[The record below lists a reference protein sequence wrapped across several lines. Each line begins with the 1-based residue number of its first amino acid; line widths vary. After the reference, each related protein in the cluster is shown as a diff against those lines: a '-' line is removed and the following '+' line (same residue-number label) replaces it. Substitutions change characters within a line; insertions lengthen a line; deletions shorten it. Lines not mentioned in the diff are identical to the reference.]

1 MGLFATGFGFAQ
13 GWGGA
18 KQEEGSLGRELRRR
32 GPVEILVVQSVD
44 HPVSRQIK
52 QGFQER
58 LMEEKG
64 LHETLGEKEGLQ
76 EGLAEKEG
84 LQGGLGEKKGLHLG
98 HLTEKGLQFRFVT
111 YDLKGKL
118 ANSRVLAQLLSCK
131 EADVVLAIGA
141 SAAQTAVLA
150 SRLKEQIAA
159 KGEGGEVVEAQVGPE
174 REAVST
180 QCGLMRE
187 KAASQTGLAAPRP
200 IVFTAVM
207 DPFCLHILP
216 KNKPNDPLGPVYG
229 VLDPPPIQDQL
240 RLIRLVMPGL
250 ERLGVVYSEDAV
262 AVVKLVEDLK
272 EMAPVFGIEVM
283 AVPIRSLEGVAG
295 AYTALAPE
303 VEAFFMPLDDRL
315 LVQVDLILALANQY
329 FLPVF
334 ASDTASV
341 ERGALAGLGYNYHE
355 AGRIAAELALRALDT
370 ASEGDQPK
378 GQDLPRL
385 VQQKQRLTLNQK
397 TARRLRIVFPASALR
412 EADSLLD

>member
-13 GWGGA
+13 GEGGA
-18 KQEEGSLGRELRRR
+18 LEKKGSLERELRRR

-44 HPVSRQIK
+44 HSVSRQV
-52 QGFQER
+52 QEGFQER
-58 LMEEKG
+58 LAEEKGWGDEKG
-64 LHETLGEKEGLQ
+64 LHECLAKEEGL
-76 EGLAEKEG
+76 GNEKS
-84 LQGGLGEKKGLHLG
+84 
-98 HLTEKGLQFRFVT
+98 LQFRFVT

-118 ANSRVLAQLLSCK
+118 AKSSVLAQLLSRK
-131 EADVVLAIGA
+131 EADLVLAIGA
-141 SAAQTAVLA
+141 SAAQTAILA
-150 SRLKEQIAA
+150 ARLKEQMTAQ
-159 KGEGGEVVEAQVGPE
+159 GESEGTVAEAPARPE

-207 DPFCLHILP
+207 DPFYLHIVP
-216 KNKPNDPLGPVYG
+216 KNEPNGPLGPVYG

-272 EMAPVFGIEVM
+272 EMAPVFGIDVL

-334 ASDTASV
+334 ASDSASV
-341 ERGALAGLGYNYHE
+341 EKGALAALGYNYHE
-355 AGRIAAELALRALDT
+355 AGRMAAELAIRALDT
-370 ASEGDQPK
+370 ASEGDQPSR
-378 GQDLPRL
+378 QDLPRL

-397 TARRLRIVFPASALR
+397 TARRLRIVLPASALR
-412 EADSLLD
+412 EADSLLDSMLP